1 MPGQGAAA
9 KRGSEDGLCPPQRR
23 GFGAAPPFKR
33 RYIIENLTTRAGLR
47 AIIERYGI
55 QTRKKLG
62 QHFLVDTHVVDKIIA
77 AADLSKDDCVLEIGP
92 GPGGLTQALAAH
104 AGHIIAVELDKQLIP
119 VLTEL
124 FMGSNITIIQG
135 DVLKL
140 NLPEILAPHAGHP
153 IKVVANLPY
162 YITTPVILYLLESG
176 LPFKSITV
184 MVQKEVARRMA
195 ASPGTKDYGSLTL
208 AIGYYADVE
217 LVANVPVN
225 CFMPRPAVDSAVVHI
240 RLRPGPPVATDKTL
254 LFKTI
259 HAAFNQRRKTL
270 VNALASG
277 LDIDKARISEVLA
290 SCGLRADVRGETLD
304 MAAFAQISERIFI

>member
-1 MPGQGAAA
+1 LA
-9 KRGSEDGLCPPQRR
+9 KPIKVIIGGI
-23 GFGAAPPFKR
+23 
-33 RYIIENLTTRAGLR
+33 IIETLTTRAGLR
-47 AIIERYGI
+47 TVIERYGI

-62 QHFLVDTHVVDKIIA
+62 QHFLVDTHVVEKIIA

-92 GPGGLTQALAAH
+92 GPGGLTQALSAH

-119 VLTEL
+119 VLEAL
-124 FMGSNITIIQG
+124 FPEPNITIIQG
-135 DVLKL
+135 DILKI
-140 NLPEILAPHAGHP
+140 NLPEILAPHDGHP

-184 MVQKEVARRMA
+184 MVQKEVAKRMA

-225 CFMPRPAVDSAVVHI
+225 CFMPRPAVDSAVVNL
-240 RLRPGPPVATDKTL
+240 RLRPAPPVTVCKDS
-254 LFKTI
+254 LFKII

-270 VNALASG
+270 VNALAAG
-277 LDIDKARISEVLA
+277 LDMDKVHITKIIED
-290 SCGLRADVRGETLD
+290 CGLKADVRGERLD
-304 MAAFAQISERIFI
+304 MPTFAQISERIF

>member
-1 MPGQGAAA
+1 VTDF
-9 KRGSEDGLCPPQRR
+9 EL
-23 GFGAAPPFKR
+23 F
-33 RYIIENLTTRAGLR
+33 RYSARSIGGVTIENLTTRAGLR
-47 AIIERYGI
+47 TVIERYGI

-62 QHFLVDTHVVDKIIA
+62 QHFLVDTHVVEKIIS

-92 GPGGLTQALAAH
+92 GPGGLTQALSAH
-104 AGHIIAVELDKQLIP
+104 AGHIVAVELDKQLIP

-124 FMGSNITIIQG
+124 FPGPNITIIQG
-135 DVLKL
+135 DILKL
-140 NLPEILAPHAGHP
+140 SLHEILAPHTGCP

-176 LPFKSITV
+176 LPFKSVTV
-184 MVQKEVARRMA
+184 MVQKEVAKRMA

-208 AIGYYADVE
+208 AIRYYADVE

-240 RLRPGPPVATDKTL
+240 RLRPGPPVTTDKTV
-254 LFKTI
+254 LFKII

-270 VNALASG
+270 VNALAAG
-277 LDIDKARISEVLA
+277 LGIDKPHITEVLA
-290 SCGLRADVRGETLD
+290 DCGFKADIRGETLD
-304 MAAFAQISERIFI
+304 MAAFARIAEMLFIRFPV

>member
-1 MPGQGAAA
+1 
-9 KRGSEDGLCPPQRR
+9 
-23 GFGAAPPFKR
+23 
-33 RYIIENLTTRAGLR
+33 LR
-47 AIIERYGI
+47 TIIERYGI

-77 AADLSKDDCVLEIGP
+77 AANLSKDDCVLEIGP
-92 GPGGLTQALAAH
+92 GPGGLTQALSAH
-104 AGHIIAVELDKQLIP
+104 AGHIVAVELDKQLIP
-119 VLTEL
+119 VLEAL
-124 FMGSNITIIQG
+124 FPGPNITIVQG
-135 DVLKL
+135 DILKL
-140 NLPEILAPHAGHP
+140 SLPEILAPHAHCP

-184 MVQKEVARRMA
+184 MVQKEVAKRMA

-240 RLRPGPPVATDKTL
+240 SLRPTPPVSTDKAL
-254 LFKTI
+254 LFKII

-270 VNALASG
+270 VNALSAG
-277 LDIDKARISEVLA
+277 LDMDKAHITEILIN
-290 SCGLRADVRGETLD
+290 CGLKPDVRGETLD
-304 MAAFAQISERIFI
+304 MAAFAQIAEMIF